1 MVRIQKCRINITA
14 NRREMNIMITIFFI
28 VVVFCI
34 AYRVSKLEH
43 RIIILEKVA
52 NNKSNDMIIT
62 TGEECKE
69 TEASRGMHLNKCT
82 SI

>member
-1 MVRIQKCRINITA
+1 
-14 NRREMNIMITIFFI
+14 MNIMITIFFI

-69 TEASRGMHLNKCT
+69 TEASK
-82 SI
+82 